1 MSKSDVSHYLVQSE
15 NVSIEV
21 SIWQT
26 LSDLISVIRGGE
38 GSHSRENRMWVQGCV
53 YLAVVSPRD
62 RSGE

>member
-15 NVSIEV
+15 DVSIEV

-38 GSHSRENRMWVQGCV
+38 GSH
-53 YLAVVSPRD
+53 
-62 RSGE
+62 